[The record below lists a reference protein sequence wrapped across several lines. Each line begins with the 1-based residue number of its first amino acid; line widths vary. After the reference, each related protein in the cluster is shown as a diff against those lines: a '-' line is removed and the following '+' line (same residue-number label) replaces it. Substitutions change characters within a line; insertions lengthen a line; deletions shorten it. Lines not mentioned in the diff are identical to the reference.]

1 MKRWLVVLG
10 VLCGGSAWADAA
22 ATAKAA
28 KGVEKH
34 QPVGEAAEFAAKD
47 TVWIWTEVT
56 DAPNTKIKHV
66 WKRDGKDEWS
76 QELAIGDSKKWVTN
90 SRRVVKAGSYVVE
103 VQDTGGKK
111 LTEVAFTVK

>member
-1 MKRWLVVLG
+1 MRRWLCIATLLWAG
-10 VLCGGSAWADAA
+10 TAWADAA
-22 ATAKAA
+22 ASAKAA

-34 QPVGEAAEFAAKD
+34 QPVGEASEFAAKD
-47 TVWIWTEVT
+47 TVWIWTEIT

-103 VQDTGGKK
+103 VQDGDGKK